1 MAGAQTSEVDAVLK
15 QFLNDFPT
23 VIGALAE
30 EAKVE
35 EFLNRH
41 PQRGNIDVVET
52 IMNLNSVFL
61 FQSLSEALLSLI
73 RMGFR
78 PNGMKPC
85 PMRGKAASWPALKP
99 LLQSCAQNCVE
110 PIEVIN
116 AHARAVTYAALMS
129 ALVLVSPA
137 QCQL

>member
-30 EAKVE
+30 VEAKVVFE
-35 EFLNRH
+35 EFLNCH
-41 PQRGNIDVVET
+41 TQRGNIDLVET
-52 IMNLNSVFL
+52 IRNLNSVFL
-61 FQSLSEALLSLI
+61 FQSLSEASLSLI

-85 PMRGKAASWPALKP
+85 PMRG
-99 LLQSCAQNCVE
+99 
-110 PIEVIN
+110 
-116 AHARAVTYAALMS
+116 
-129 ALVLVSPA
+129 
-137 QCQL
+137 

>member
-41 PQRGNIDVVET
+41 PQGGNIDVVET

-61 FQSLSEALLSLI
+61 FQSLSEASLSLI

-85 PMRGKAASWPALKP
+85 PMRG
-99 LLQSCAQNCVE
+99 
-110 PIEVIN
+110 
-116 AHARAVTYAALMS
+116 
-129 ALVLVSPA
+129 
-137 QCQL
+137 